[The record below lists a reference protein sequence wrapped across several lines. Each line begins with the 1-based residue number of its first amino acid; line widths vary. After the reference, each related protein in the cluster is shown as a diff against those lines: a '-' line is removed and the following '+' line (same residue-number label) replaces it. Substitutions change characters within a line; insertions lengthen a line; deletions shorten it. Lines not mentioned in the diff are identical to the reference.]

1 MKDQRG
7 SWYLLTGL
15 VLGLII
21 GFLYSAFIDPVR
33 YIDTAPAALRISDKD
48 AYRQMVALAYA
59 ADANLARAQSRL
71 SLLGE
76 SDVSHRMVEQAR
88 QLISYDSSSYQGQ
101 ALERLAAMLS
111 GQLLVASTTA
121 PTFLPDVQVTEIYTT
136 PNSTSTLEPG
146 DMTKTPVIGATITP
160 TASLILTAAESSPT
174 VGPPFVLQ
182 DMTKVCTSTLTEP
195 LLQIQAID
203 SNGQQVPGIEIIVS
217 WVNGEDHFYTG
228 LKPEI
233 GLGYADFKIA
243 PDIKYTVRL
252 ADGGQPVADLS
263 VADCTD
269 SEGKPF
275 IGGWFL
281 VFNQP

>member
-33 YIDTAPAALRISDKD
+33 YVDTAPAALRISDKD

-59 ADANLARAQSRL
+59 ADANLVRAQSRL

-76 SDVSHRMVEQAR
+76 PDVSQRMVEQAR

-111 GQLLVASTTA
+111 DQLLATYAAS
-121 PTFLPDVQVTEIYTT
+121 PTFLPDVQETEIHIS
-136 PNSTSTLEPG
+136 PGPASLEPG
-146 DMTKTPVIGATITP
+146 DITEIPAIGATITP
-160 TASLILTAAESSPT
+160 TVSFVPAVTPSPT
-174 VGPPFVLQ
+174 TGSPLVLQ
-182 DMTKVCTSTLTEP
+182 DRTKVCTSTLTEP

-203 SNGQQVPGIEIIVS
+203 SKGQQVPGIEIVVS

-233 GLGYADFKIA
+233 GLGYADFEMT
-243 PDIKYTVRL
+243 PGVKYTVRL
-252 ADGGQPVADLS
+252 ADGGQPVTDLTA
-263 VADCTD
+263 VDCAD

>member
-15 VLGLII
+15 VLGLIM
-21 GFLYSAFIDPVR
+21 GFLYSAFIYPVR
-33 YIDTAPAALRISDKD
+33 YVDTAPAALRVSDKD
-48 AYRQMVALAYA
+48 AYRQMVALAYV
-59 ADANLARAQSRL
+59 ADANLVRAQSRL

-76 SDVSHRMVEQAR
+76 PDVSQRMIEQAR

-111 GQLLVASTTA
+111 DQLLATSEA
-121 PTFLPDVQVTEIYTT
+121 LPTSLPDIQETEIHTSPNPASLGLGDVTGT
-136 PNSTSTLEPG
+136 PA
-146 DMTKTPVIGATITP
+146 IGATITP
-160 TASLILTAAESSPT
+160 TASLVPAMTPSPT
-174 VGPPFVLQ
+174 MGSPLVLQ
-182 DMTKVCTSTLTEP
+182 DKTKVCTSTLTEP

-203 SNGQQVPGIEIIVS
+203 SKGQQIPGIEIVVS

-233 GLGYADFKIA
+233 GLGYADFEMT
-243 PDIKYTVRL
+243 PGVKYTVRL
-252 ADGGQPVADLS
+252 ADGGQPVTDLS
-263 VADCTD
+263 AVDCAD
-269 SEGKPF
+269 SGGKPF